1 MVTDFIV
8 SDEDEQCYELTVL
21 KCIPR
26 QLLSGLN
33 LLKSVC
39 VYCFIHMGGSV
50 EKPKCMETKW
60 GGASEDNSQPHNSLW
75 NSFPVGNF

>member
-1 MVTDFIV
+1 MFANSCVNNAWFPIAMVTDFIV
-8 SDEDEQCYELTVL
+8 SDEDEQCYELLTVL

-50 EKPKCMETKW
+50 EKPKCMETK
-60 GGASEDNSQPHNSLW
+60 
-75 NSFPVGNF
+75 